1 MPRLAHSLG
10 VVLLTSFLTGG
21 GVEQVLAAAK
31 AEAEQPGRAADVRDT
46 HERLQRIYKK
56 LGIEREE
63 EKQPKKLDDS
73 EGCNRD
79 RRSSPAPRVRSPG
92 LTPAMPPFLGYLLI
106 GIVIVAMLIPLYYA
120 LRSSYR
126 DAPKAVAA
134 AEEEEAAAASEAPS
148 GPWRV
153 DLSECRR
160 LLEAGRLA
168 EAFAALHRLTLLA
181 LEQRHQLTLDE
192 STTNWEYV
200 RRLAS
205 KPALK
210 QMLAGVTLAAEESVL
225 GKRPPDRHVYLT
237 LEQQVLDATSGG
249 EA

>member
-1 MPRLAHSLG
+1 MLALL
-10 VVLLTSFLTGG
+10 LLTSFVLGG
-21 GVEQVLAAAK
+21 GIEALAK
-31 AEAEQPGRAADVRDT
+31 SEAELEQPPAGRAGDVRDT
-46 HERLQRIYKK
+46 HERLERIYKR
-56 LGIEREE
+56 LGIERTQ
-63 EKQPKKLDDS
+63 EKPVKLDEG
-73 EGCNRD
+73 EGCNRG
-79 RRSSPAPRVRSPG
+79 RRSGDPAPRARTPG

-106 GIVIVAMLIPLYYA
+106 GIVVIAMLVPLYYA

-134 AEEEEAAAASEAPS
+134 AEEEEAASPAAAQA

-168 EAFAALHRLTLLA
+168 EAFAALHRVTLIA
-181 LEQRHQLTLDE
+181 LEKNHHLTLDE
-192 STTNWEYV
+192 ATTNWEYV

-210 QMLAGVTLAAEESVL
+210 QTLAGVTLAAEESVL
-225 GKRPPDRHVYLT
+225 GKRPPDRSRYLG
-237 LEQQVLDATSGG
+237 LERQVLEATSGG